1 MLKKCTKKCAAR
13 EKFFFLPLVSC
24 VAVWH
29 CTIIC
34 FVRVSILTRA
44 LILALAKSIY
54 YIPCL

>member
-13 EKFFFLPLVSC
+13 EKFFFCRYSC
-24 VAVWH
+24 VAVSH
-29 CTIIC
+29 NTILF

>member
-13 EKFFFLPLVSC
+13 ENFFFCRYSC
-24 VAVWH
+24 VSVSH
-29 CTIIC
+29 YTILF

>member
-13 EKFFFLPLVSC
+13 EKFFLRRYSC
-24 VAVWH
+24 VAVSH
-29 CTIIC
+29 YTILF

>member
-13 EKFFFLPLVSC
+13 EKFFFCRYSC
-24 VAVWH
+24 VSVSH
-29 CTIIC
+29 YTIFF